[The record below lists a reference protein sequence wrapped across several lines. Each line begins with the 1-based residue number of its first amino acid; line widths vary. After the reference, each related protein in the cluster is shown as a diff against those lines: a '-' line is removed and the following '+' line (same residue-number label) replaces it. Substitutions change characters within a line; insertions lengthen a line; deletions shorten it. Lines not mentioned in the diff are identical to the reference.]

1 MQEIRIVFFKFCV
14 NIKDAHKQLGGPTAH
29 GESSQLQPIGLHIAI
44 TAAAVMAGALG
55 GAQAASNQNILQST
69 TMPNDPLTLHLA
81 KLSRSQLTE
90 AMSGL
95 KVTF

>member
-1 MQEIRIVFFKFCV
+1 MLNE
-14 NIKDAHKQLGGPTAH
+14 QLGGPTPH
-29 GESSQLQPIGLHIAI
+29 GEASQHQPIGLHIAI

-55 GAQAASNQNILQST
+55 GAQAASNQNNLQSA

-90 AMSGL
+90 VMSGL